1 VIRFLATTIAAYV
14 VYLLLTAGSGSI
26 ILWSES
32 ELIIGLCLAIIVGI
46 ASSRIFCRTGSPRMA
61 NPIRLLLLAVYAVI
75 PFFIEMARAN
85 IDVAIRV
92 ITGNVRPGIVRV
104 RTGMKTNLGE
114 LILANSITLTPGT
127 LSVDVD
133 DASGDLFVHLINVPD
148 DIRTKKSI
156 EARELFSFFNIPAWI
171 RRIAE

>member
-1 VIRFLATTIAAYV
+1 MIRFMATTIAAYA

-75 PFFIEMARAN
+75 PLFIEMARAN
-85 IDVAIRV
+85 IDVAVRV

-104 RTGMKTNLGE
+104 RTGMKTDLGQ

-127 LSVDVD
+127 LTVDID

>member
-1 VIRFLATTIAAYV
+1 
-14 VYLLLTAGSGSI
+14 
-26 ILWSES
+26 
-32 ELIIGLCLAIIVGI
+32 
-46 ASSRIFCRTGSPRMA
+46 MA

>member
-1 VIRFLATTIAAYV
+1 MIRFLATAIAAFV
-14 VYLLLTAGSGSI
+14 AYLFLTAGSGTI

-32 ELIIGLCLAIIVGI
+32 ELIIGCILSVIVGI
-46 ASSRIFCRTGSPRMA
+46 ASYRTFCRSGSVRMA
-61 NPIRLLLLAVYAVI
+61 NPLRLILLPIYAII
-75 PFFIEMARAN
+75 PLFIEMARAN

-92 ITGNVRPGIVRV
+92 ITGNVKPGIVRV
-104 RTGMKTNLGE
+104 DTGMKTELGM

-133 DASGDLFVHLINVPD
+133 DTTRELYVHLINVPD
-148 DIRTKKSI
+148 ELREKKVVD
-156 EARELFSFFNIPAWI
+156 ARELFSIFNIPGWI

>member
-1 VIRFLATTIAAYV
+1 MIRFLATTVAAYA

-61 NPIRLLLLAVYAVI
+61 NPIRLLLFAVYAVV
-75 PFFIEMARAN
+75 PLFIEMARAN

-104 RTGMKTNLGE
+104 RTGMKTDLGQ

-127 LSVDVD
+127 LTVDLD
-133 DASGDLFVHLINVPD
+133 DATGDLFVHLINVPD
-148 DIRTKKSI
+148 EIHKKKII

>member
-1 VIRFLATTIAAYV
+1 MIRFLATTIAAYA

-75 PFFIEMARAN
+75 PLFIEMARAN
-85 IDVAIRV
+85 IDVAVRV

-104 RTGMKTNLGE
+104 RTGMKTDLGQ

-127 LSVDVD
+127 LTVDID

>member
-1 VIRFLATTIAAYV
+1 MIRFLATTIAAYV

>member
-127 LSVDVD
+127 LTVDVD

>member
-1 VIRFLATTIAAYV
+1 MIRFLVTTIAAYA

-75 PFFIEMARAN
+75 PLFIEMARAN
-85 IDVAIRV
+85 IDVAVRV

-104 RTGMKTNLGE
+104 RTGMKTDLGQ

-127 LSVDVD
+127 LTVDID